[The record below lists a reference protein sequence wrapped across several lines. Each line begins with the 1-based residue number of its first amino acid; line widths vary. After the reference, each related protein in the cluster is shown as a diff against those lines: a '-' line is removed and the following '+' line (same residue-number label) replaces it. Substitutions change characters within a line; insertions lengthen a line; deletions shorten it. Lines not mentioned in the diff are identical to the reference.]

1 MTWLEITRGLVVTD
15 VKQISRDR
23 FLGFVLGYS
32 IVLAVAVRFG
42 VPRLAVV
49 LMDQYGID
57 LVPYYS
63 LISSFV
69 ALTMGSGMV
78 GLVLGF
84 LLLEARET
92 RVIEA
97 LSVSPVTFE
106 RFLSY
111 RVALPMVLALGLNPL
126 CAWIAGIGLPAL
138 GPLLALS
145 VVGVL
150 FAGIATL
157 TLATFADNKIQAF
170 AVMKLVSGTSM
181 VPLAA
186 KFMPEPAQYLCGLF
200 PPYWLFKAWWVAADG
215 GATWWIYAVV
225 GAITNTLLLKWMKR
239 RFERLVHK
247 GS

>member
-1 MTWLEITRGLVVTD
+1 MTWLEIARGLVVTD
-15 VKQISRDR
+15 VKQITRDR
-23 FLGFVLGYS
+23 FLGFVLVYS
-32 IVLAVAVRFG
+32 IMLAVVVRFA

-49 LMDQYGID
+49 TVDRYGVDI
-57 LVPYYS
+57 VPYYS

-84 LLLEARET
+84 LLLDARET

-111 RVALPMVLALGLNPL
+111 RIALPMVVALGLNPL
-126 CAWIAGIGLPAL
+126 CAWIAGIGLPPL
-138 GPLLALS
+138 GPMLALS

-170 AVMKLVSGTSM
+170 AIMKLVSGTSM

-186 KFMPEPAQYLCGLF
+186 YFVDEPLQYLCGLF
-200 PPYWLFKAWWVAADG
+200 PPYWLFKAWWVAASG
-215 GATWWIYAVV
+215 GSTWWIYAVI
-225 GAITNTLLLKWMKR
+225 GLITNTLFLWWIKR

-247 GS
+247 G